1 MLLLYCKDALE
12 LKGKGILINSKE
24 YVFSASNSVS
34 LSVAVDKI
42 YEAELLG
49 NNSLSPLNG
58 QQLAIFPSLKD
69 KCHWSGLACIPDYVI
84 CHEYYLDKT

>member
-1 MLLLYCKDALE
+1 MPENIWD
-12 LKGKGILINSKE
+12 
-24 YVFSASNSVS
+24 
-34 LSVAVDKI
+34 VAVNKI

-58 QQLAIFPSLKD
+58 QQLAISPSLKD

-84 CHEYYLDKT
+84 CHEYDLDKNMKDTISQVIHQLEEHFPVVCIKSS